1 MWRYPTTSHHFPRCI
16 AALVLMLLTGCNL
29 VANLPQ
35 ADSPQDVPVPTPPLP
50 EADANDV
57 VAGVCFEAAR
67 DAAGRLFVLRS
78 ADELANFF
86 DLADNSQLCRQ
97 PVTRQARDFSDG
109 RVLAGLWSLGRG
121 CAATHQVLR
130 WQRNDAARQ
139 IHLQLRLD
147 VTGDCDYELL
157 RPWWMTLDGARQ
169 HDIVIEVLP

>member
-1 MWRYPTTSHHFPRCI
+1 MF
-16 AALVLMLLTGCNL
+16 LTGCNL

-35 ADSPQDVPVPTPPLP
+35 ADSLQDVPVPTPPLP

-57 VAGVCFEAAR
+57 VAGICFEAAR
-67 DAAGRLFVLRS
+67 DAAGRLFVFRS
-78 ADELANFF
+78 AEELANFF

-97 PVTRQARDFSDG
+97 AVTRQTRDFSDG

-130 WQRNDAARQ
+130 WQRNDGARQ

-147 VTGDCDYELL
+147 LTGDCDYELL
-157 RPWWMTLDGARQ
+157 RPWWMTLDGARE